1 MDMTAIHPLLDREKQ
16 RLARRYEK
24 EKRWL
29 GLAGMALALVILLAF
44 YASGLSFKL
53 AHLEIGRTFIFPFL
67 LYVFALQATL
77 ALLSFPL
84 NFYRSYIHEHKW
96 NFSHHTVKSWLWEQV
111 KAFWVGFVL
120 FSLLLGLL
128 LWIMDLSPQYWWL
141 IAGLGMAVV
150 SVLLAT
156 IFPVVVLPI
165 FNKYTPIE
173 NKELTDSL
181 EEILSR
187 EGLKS
192 SGFFKEDMS
201 RQTKKENAFLA
212 GLGKTRR
219 VVLGDNLLKNMRIPE
234 IQSIIAH
241 EVGHY
246 RHQHIWKNVA
256 VGTAQQLIVFFLLS
270 AIMKTV
276 FQAFL
281 SSARENL
288 TLLPVFLLLMGGI
301 SGFLFTPINQAISRY
316 FERKADLYALSTIA
330 NPKDFMAAMSGLADR
345 NLSNAYPQR
354 WIKIFYYSHP
364 PVGERLE
371 MAENFLQSNR
381 NAQRLLPH

>member
-1 MDMTAIHPLLDREKQ
+1 MTPIHPLLDRDKQ

-29 GLAGMALALVILLAF
+29 GLAGMVLDLVILLAF

-53 AHLEIGRTFIFPFL
+53 AHLEIGQTFIFPFL
-67 LYVFALQATL
+67 LYVFVLQATL

-128 LWIMDLSPQYWWL
+128 LWIMELSPQYWWL

-156 IFPVVVLPI
+156 IFPVVILPI

-181 EEILSR
+181 EKTLSK

-212 GLGKTRR
+212 GLGRTRR
-219 VVLGDNLLKNMRIPE
+219 VVLGDNLLENMRIPE

-246 RHQHIWKNVA
+246 RYHHIWKNVA
-256 VGTAQQLIVFFLLS
+256 VGTAQQLIVFFLLN
-270 AIMKTV
+270 AIMKTT
-276 FQAFL
+276 FQTFL

-288 TLLPVFLLLMGGI
+288 TLLPIILLLMSGI

-316 FERKADLYALSTIA
+316 FERKADLYALSTIS
-330 NPKDFMAAMSGLADR
+330 NPKDFMTAMAGLADR

-371 MAENFLQSNR
+371 MAENFLHSNR
-381 NAQRLLPH
+381 NVQRLLPH

>member
-1 MDMTAIHPLLDREKQ
+1 MTPIHPLLDREKQ

-44 YASGLSFKL
+44 YTSGFSFRL
-53 AHLEIGRTFIFPFL
+53 AHLEIGRTFIFPFH
-67 LYVFALQATL
+67 LYVFVLQVTL
-77 ALLSFPL
+77 ALLIFPL

-111 KAFWVGFVL
+111 KSFWVGFVL

-128 LWIMDLSPQYWWL
+128 LWIMHLFPLCWWL
-141 IAGLGMAVV
+141 FAGLGMAVV

-173 NKELTDSL
+173 NKDLTDSL
-181 EEILSR
+181 EKILSR

-219 VVLGDNLLKNMRIPE
+219 VVLGDNLLENMSIPE

-246 RHQHIWKNVA
+246 RHHHIWKNVA
-256 VGTAQQLIVFFLLS
+256 LGTVQQLVVFFLLS
-270 AIMKTV
+270 AIMKTT
-276 FQAFL
+276 FQTFL

-301 SGFLFTPINQAISRY
+301 SGFLFTPLNQAISRY
-316 FERKADLYALSTIA
+316 FERKADLYALKSIA
-330 NPKDFMAAMSGLADR
+330 NPKDFMTAMSGLADR

-354 WIKIFYYSHP
+354 WIKILYYSHP

-371 MAENFLQSNR
+371 MAEDFLR
-381 NAQRLLPH
+381 NN

>member
-1 MDMTAIHPLLDREKQ
+1 MTAIHPLLDKEKQ

-29 GLAGMALALVILLAF
+29 GLAGMALYLVILLAF
-44 YASGLSFKL
+44 YVSGLSFKL
-53 AHLEIGRTFIFPFL
+53 AHLEIGGTFIFPFL
-67 LYVFALQATL
+67 LYVLALQATL

-96 NFSHHTVKSWLWEQV
+96 NFSNHTVKSWLWEQV

-128 LWIMDLSPQYWWL
+128 LWIMDFSPQYWWL

-165 FNKYTPIE
+165 FNKYIPIE

-219 VVLGDNLLKNMRIPE
+219 VVLGDNLLKNMHIPE

-246 RHQHIWKNVA
+246 RHRHIWKNVA
-256 VGTAQQLIVFFLLS
+256 VGTAQQLIVFFLVS
-270 AIMKTV
+270 VIMKTG

-281 SSARENL
+281 SSSRENL
-288 TLLPVFLLLMGGI
+288 ALLPVFLLLMGGI
-301 SGFLFTPINQAISRY
+301 SGFLFTPINQAISRH

-330 NPKDFMAAMSGLADR
+330 NPKDFMTAMSGLADR
-345 NLSNAYPQR
+345 NLSNAYPQP
-354 WIKIFYYSHP
+354 WIKILYYSHP

-371 MAENFLQSNR
+371 MAENFLQSNQNTKR
-381 NAQRLLPH
+381 PLPH